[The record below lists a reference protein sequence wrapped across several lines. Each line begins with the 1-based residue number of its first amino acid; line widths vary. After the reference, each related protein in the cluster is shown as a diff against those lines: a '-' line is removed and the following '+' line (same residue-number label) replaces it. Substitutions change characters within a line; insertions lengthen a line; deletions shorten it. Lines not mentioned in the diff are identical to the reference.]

1 MATRRLSMRKVK
13 EVLRLYHEKNLS
25 TREIAQS
32 LGIGRSTV
40 HDYLDRAQKAGF
52 GWPLPP
58 DLDEA
63 SLEHRLFPTKV
74 PIPSEKR
81 QMPPMEY
88 LNQELKK
95 KGVTLQLLWDEYKY
109 RGGQVYFLDI

>member
-1 MATRRLSMRKVK
+1 MRKVK

-63 SLEHRLFPTKV
+63 SLEHRLFPTRV

-81 QMPPMEY
+81 QMPSHGVPEPGAQEEGGDAPAPM
-88 LNQELKK
+88 
-95 KGVTLQLLWDEYKY
+95 G
-109 RGGQVYFLDI
+109 